1 MNLALYSI
9 LETRN
14 RLYYAL
20 NRSVHRNLNVSEDRK
35 TQNLKQAILS
45 VPSPYFKGYNLENGV
60 YFLKVNQIC
69 HWTKHIL
76 KSTNL
81 NASEKVPS

>member
-45 VPSPYFKGYNLENGV
+45 VPSPYFNGYNLENSV
-60 YFLKVNQIC
+60 YFLKVNQIF
-69 HWTKHIL
+69 HWTKQFF